1 MERYNYISYLIDG
14 TKIENYEFAEDLDD
28 LYYKL
33 YSRGEYLDKVIE
45 KKQILNM
52 KVKLKSHE
60 LSDFCRQLGTMLKS
74 GVSVTQALKIIE
86 ETCVLKKEIK
96 LIYHQLSIDV
106 NTGIALSNAM
116 LRTSAFP
123 YLLVNI
129 IKSSEENATID
140 SVLLKMA
147 KYYDN
152 DTKIGSKI
160 KGAMIYPTMLLCVTI
175 IAIIAI
181 FNFILPQFLGILEGL
196 TELPLLTKIVMK
208 ISSIFVSYGIFIIIG
223 IVGFIVFCM
232 MLKQVPSVK
241 YKIDKLK
248 LKLPYVKGLL
258 SNIYTYRFASTL
270 SSMYFGG
277 ISIVYGVNLSA
288 TTINNKYLENQL
300 ILTVD
305 NLAKGSSLSEALS
318 PVDGLHK
325 KLAASLRVGEETG
338 QLDELLA
345 SLAESLEIEANNS
358 IDKLISL
365 LEPITIVFLGI
376 TILPIVLSVIL
387 PMLKMYSSIGV

>member
-1 MERYNYISYLIDG
+1 MERYDYISYLLDN
-14 TKIENYEFAEDLDD
+14 TKIESYEFAEDTND

-33 YSRGEYLDKVIE
+33 YNRGEYLEKIVN

-52 KVKLKSHE
+52 KIKLKSNE

-74 GVSVTQALKIIE
+74 GVSVIQALKIIE

-96 LIYHQLSIDV
+96 LIYHQLYIDV
-106 NTGIALSNAM
+106 NTGIALSSAM
-116 LRTSAFP
+116 LKTNAFP
-123 YLLVNI
+123 SLLINI

-152 DTKIGSKI
+152 DTKISSKI
-160 KGAMIYPTMLLCVTI
+160 KGALIYPTLLLCVTI
-175 IAIIAI
+175 IAVIAI
-181 FNFILPQFLGILEGL
+181 FNFILPNFLGVLEGL
-196 TELPLLTKIVMK
+196 TELPLITKIIMK
-208 ISSIFVSYGIFIIIG
+208 ISSIFVSYGVFIIIG
-223 IVGFIVFCM
+223 IVGFIVLCFI
-232 MLKQVPSVK
+232 LKQVPSIK
-241 YKIDKLK
+241 YKIDKMK
-248 LKLPYVKGLL
+248 LKLPYVKDLL

-277 ISIVYGVNLSA
+277 ISIVYGVSLSL
-288 TTINNKYLENQL
+288 TTINNTYLESQL
-300 ILTVD
+300 KLTVE
-305 NLAKGSSLSEALS
+305 NLAMGSSISEALS
-318 PVDGLHK
+318 PIDGLHK
-325 KLAASLRVGEETG
+325 KLSASLRVGEETG
-338 QLDELLA
+338 QLDELLL

-365 LEPITIVFLGI
+365 LEPITIVFLGM
-376 TILPIVLSVIL
+376 TILPIILSVIL